1 MISVEYPLPPEE
13 HLFQAAALPIYLQS
27 LDLTQTLCPALADLQ
42 AEALSD
48 AHAKYRGGQ
57 EHAQK

>member
-1 MISVEYPLPPEE
+1 MISVESLASRRAF
-13 HLFQAAALPIYLQS
+13 FQVAALPIVLQS
-27 LDLTQTLCPALADLQ
+27 LDLTQSLCPALADLQ